1 MEFEC
6 LRLCQKEAME
16 SERSEATFEGLAAI
30 PSELIE
36 TEQNVSVEGEAFD
49 ASSVTHAMITP
60 DGTTVPITL
69 NPETGQFMTPDGQT
83 VQVQMAED
91 EIATTSYSE
100 ESETVLP
107 DQIANEEVAMAID
120 QDGHSGTSFQV
131 VEQPQTVVIKEESY
145 STPMIEQHT
154 IGGNLQLVSS
164 DGAMVSS
171 VCDKALSATKRFC
184 SLQYL
189 VSPEMAEA
197 APTLRIISSNEATP
211 IVEETSLHGHGKI
224 RIVNSSEPAMSPKK
238 VNLSV
243 NQQQFTISQGK
254 EAATFVR

>member
-1 MEFEC
+1 MEFEY
-6 LRLCQKEAME
+6 LRLCQKAME

-36 TEQNVSVEGEAFD
+36 AEQNVSAEGEAFD

-91 EIATTSYSE
+91 EDDPAAATYSE

-107 DQIANEEVAMAID
+107 DQTNEEVAMAIE
-120 QDGHSGTSFQV
+120 DGSGGTSFQV
-131 VEQPQTVVIKEESY
+131 VEQPQTVVIKEENY
-145 STPMIEQHT
+145 STPMIEQHA

-164 DGAMVSS
+164 DGAM
-171 VCDKALSATKRFC
+171 
-184 SLQYL
+184 YL

-211 IVEETSLHGHGKI
+211 IVEETSLHGGKI
-224 RIVNSSEPAMSPKK
+224 RIVNSSSDEPAMSPKK
-238 VNLSV
+238 VVSV

-254 EAATFVR
+254 LLELQ